1 MNATRWQGL
10 YRMVNENRHLSK
22 IVLSSSEGGEQ
33 DMEEEAHEED
43 GDDEEQEEQEEEDH
57 DNDEVIQDAD
67 SDEEDEQANESAK
80 KKFLFA
86 HRLLDEIGFQNNPLL
101 ENVLSSAN
109 EVSGLV
115 QKQEG
120 MGLSVGYQMAK
131 VLKDEVTSMRLMVVS
146 GTTKDGDWK
155 EAHASTLPS
164 MFKMQRSI
172 FAQDLESRFQVDGT
186 PDKNTM
192 LALSWTRAST

>member
-1 MNATRWQGL
+1 ML
-10 YRMVNENRHLSK
+10 L
-22 IVLSSSEGGEQ
+22 
-33 DMEEEAHEED
+33 
-43 GDDEEQEEQEEEDH
+43 
-57 DNDEVIQDAD
+57 DAD
-67 SDEEDEQANESAK
+67 SDEDQLQVNESAN
-80 KKFLFA
+80 KKFPFA
-86 HRLLDEIGFQNNPLL
+86 HRLLDDIGFQNNPLL

-146 GTTKDGDWK
+146 GTTPDGDGK
-155 EAHASTLPS
+155 EAHTRTLPS

-172 FAQDLESRFQVDGT
+172 FAQELESRFQVDGVRRCV
-186 PDKNTM
+186 
-192 LALSWTRAST
+192 SV